1 MKNKFTLLV
10 YLVMGI
16 GVLLIIIGLCLIIF
30 TDIYVKNG
38 VDGVFLIAGI
48 IGAGLFLLL
57 PAKII
62 LTLQLMKK
70 NDKWNGLMYVDTPV
84 KDNLFN
90 WGRKMTT
97 RKKYSKEYKL
107 DAVSQVLGQGYT
119 RIEAAKSL
127 KSIPLCW
134 GAG

>member
-1 MKNKFTLLV
+1 MMKNKFTLLV

-70 NDKWNGLMYVDTPV
+70 NDK
-84 KDNLFN
+84 
-90 WGRKMTT
+90 
-97 RKKYSKEYKL
+97 
-107 DAVSQVLGQGYT
+107 
-119 RIEAAKSL
+119 
-127 KSIPLCW
+127 
-134 GAG
+134 

>member
-1 MKNKFTLLV
+1 MKNKFNLIV

-16 GVLLIIIGLCLIIF
+16 GVLLIIIGLGLIIF
-30 TDIYVKNG
+30 TDIYIKNG

-70 NDKWNGLMYVDTPV
+70 NGK
-84 KDNLFN
+84 
-90 WGRKMTT
+90 
-97 RKKYSKEYKL
+97 
-107 DAVSQVLGQGYT
+107 
-119 RIEAAKSL
+119 
-127 KSIPLCW
+127 
-134 GAG
+134 